1 MVDITL
7 NIDAREQTRVS
18 YAKRFFNKYEPLA
31 LELETGDYMFENR
44 DTGECVIFEYKKMTD
59 FLSSVT
65 DGRIFEQVKRMNDE
79 FDWHFV
85 VIEGTIDDLEKENRR
100 RMIQRGT
107 GRPFSLNQFYG
118 VIARLNCYTTVTQC
132 HNQAQAFNYMEKQML
147 KIFDDKPLCKH
158 FKNESD
164 NPALN
169 FLAGING
176 VGFKTAKL
184 IVDEFNIDSLT
195 DLVSVVKSID
205 LTSIKGI
212 GKTTAQKIEKNIT
225 GDDNYE

>member
-1 MVDITL
+1 MIDITC
-7 NIDAREQTRVS
+7 NIDSREKERIP

-31 LELETGDYMFENR
+31 LELKTGDYMFENR
-44 DTGECVIFEYKKMTD
+44 DTEECVIFEYKRMTD

-79 FDWHFV
+79 FNWHFV
-85 VIEGTIDDLEKENRR
+85 VIEGTIDDLNKENKRR
-100 RMIQRGT
+100 IIQKNT
-107 GRPFSLNQFYG
+107 GNPFSLAQFYG
-118 VIARLNCYTTVTQC
+118 AIARLNCYTTVVQC

-147 KIFDDKPLCKH
+147 KIFDDKPLLKH

-184 IVDEFNIDSLT
+184 IVDEFNIESLMDLLT
-195 DLVSVVKSID
+195 TIENVDLVYVN
-205 LTSIKGI
+205 GI
-212 GKTTAQKIEKNIT
+212 GKATAQKIEKNIT
-225 GDDNYE
+225 GEDNYE